1 MVGADLESL
10 VATHQET
17 DLLGLLVLHQADISG
32 TALLPL
38 VGLLDE
44 AEKLGAPGG
53 ERKWRE
59 KNGPGEK
66 KHVLK
71 VKG

>member
-1 MVGADLESL
+1 MYGGQITIVVGADLEGL

-17 DLLGLLVLHQADISG
+17 DLLGLLVLHQADITG

-44 AEKLGAPGG
+44 AEKLSAPIS
-53 ERKWRE
+53 
-59 KNGPGEK
+59 
-66 KHVLK
+66 
-71 VKG
+71 

>member
-1 MVGADLESL
+1 MRGDQITVVVGADLVGL

-44 AEKLGAPGG
+44 AEKLGAPIS
-53 ERKWRE
+53 
-59 KNGPGEK
+59 
-66 KHVLK
+66 
-71 VKG
+71 